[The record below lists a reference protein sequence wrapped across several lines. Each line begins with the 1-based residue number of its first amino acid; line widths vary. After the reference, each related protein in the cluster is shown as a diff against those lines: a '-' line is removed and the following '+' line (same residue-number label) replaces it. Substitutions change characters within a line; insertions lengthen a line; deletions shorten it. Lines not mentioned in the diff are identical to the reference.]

1 MNKVIEFESQYGT
14 IKIESREENQAGTRQ
29 FNSGN
34 VINEKAKEK
43 FEQSI
48 EVLQSVSK
56 AVIGKLNSTTK
67 DLKPDE
73 IEIKVGLKFSAE
85 AGAFIAKTSAEG
97 NLEVTI
103 KWKKENKT
111 DTLNAPNN

>member
-1 MNKVIEFESQYGT
+1 MNKFIEFESEFGT
-14 IKIESREENQAGTRQ
+14 IKIEAEETTRNSTRS
-29 FNSGN
+29 FNSGSDAT
-34 VINEKAKEK
+34 EKAKEK

-48 EVLQSVSK
+48 TVLQNVSQ
-56 AVIGKLNSTTK
+56 AVIGKLNATTQA
-67 DLKPDE
+67 LKPDE

-103 KWKKENKT
+103 KWKN
-111 DTLNAPNN
+111 DNTLNA

>member
-1 MNKVIEFESQYGT
+1 MSKVIEFESQYGI
-14 IKIESREENQAGTRQ
+14 IKIESNEVTQTGTRQ
-29 FNSGN
+29 FGTGN
-34 VINEKAKEK
+34 TPSEKTKEK

-56 AVIGKLNSTTK
+56 SVISQLNNAAEA
-67 DLKPDE
+67 LKPDE
-73 IEIKVGLKFSAE
+73 IEIKLGVKFSAE

-103 KWKKENKT
+103 TWKKENKPM
-111 DTLNAPNN
+111 A